1 MDRRDEEIEILEKDL
16 ELMKKYTKELKDINR
31 INEALDD
38 NKEE

>member
-16 ELMKKYTKELKDINR
+16 ELMKKYTEVLKDINK
-31 INEALDD
+31 INEVLDD